1 MRGAWLAVA
10 MVFAGFP
17 KGLAAQPPNCPP
29 AVEGEAG
36 GGPLIHLGAA
46 LKPGGKL
53 DILAV
58 GAGGGAPAPRPAAPA
73 TLPPPHPAS
82 FGALLGHFLEDSVH
96 GLHVTV
102 TAQGGGGL
110 SAATQ
115 VDIIRQALH
124 AHPYQLVIWQTG
136 TVEAVNDEPEDDF
149 YQALSDGAAA
159 AASGGAD
166 LVLVEPQYSRFLE
179 ANANVSAYLAV
190 MQAAGALPGTLLFHR
205 YDLMHDWVDS
215 GSIDLENAAAADR
228 SAVAA
233 RLRACLAGELAR
245 ALLSN
250 AAETGD

>member
-136 TVEAVNDEPEDDF
+136 TVE
-149 YQALSDGAAA
+149 
-159 AASGGAD
+159 
-166 LVLVEPQYSRFLE
+166 PQYSRFLE